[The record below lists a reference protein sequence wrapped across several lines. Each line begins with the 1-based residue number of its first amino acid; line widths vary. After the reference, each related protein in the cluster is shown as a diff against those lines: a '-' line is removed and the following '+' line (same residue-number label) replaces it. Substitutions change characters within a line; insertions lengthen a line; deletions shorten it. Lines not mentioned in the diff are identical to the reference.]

1 MQPRLLTMTK
11 KTENIWLKSSNQEK
25 CAHSSSHSSME
36 FLNRMLQLNPCL
48 AVFNNSFSDPVSF
61 PSIEYAM
68 TMSNAG
74 NPHETATHTCVG
86 LIMRKCTFF
95 NFITS
100 CNSKHIKFNKI
111 IMRKY
116 GLLRLTAHA
125 TLSPVLREGRTERGT
140 EQRSLM
146 SSNGQREKEHTGNS
160 F

>member
-1 MQPRLLTMTK
+1 MVEK
-11 KTENIWLKSSNQEK
+11 FNQEK

-36 FLNRMLQLNPCL
+36 SLNRMLQLNPCL
-48 AVFNNSFSDPVSF
+48 AVFNNSFSDPASS

-74 NPHETATHTCVG
+74 NPHETATHMCVR
-86 LIMRKCTFF
+86 LVTRKCTLPF
-95 NFITS
+95 NFTTS

-125 TLSPVLREGRTERGT
+125 TLSPVLREGRAEGGT
-140 EQRSLM
+140 QQRSF
-146 SSNGQREKEHTGNS
+146 N
-160 F
+160 